1 MIQTF
6 TIFFIHNLLVFT
18 KSISSTLSPILII
31 SLCSHNMILIP
42 EIQAIVP
49 SFISINSISSY
60 LTLLIISIP
69 PTYIH
74 SSMLI
79 SSYQISS
86 IFDSIFL
93 SIPILYYSHSLSIH
107 NACYSHLLYFES
119 LLSSFLSRLLS
130 LENVTL
136 NHSFYSQIRLYT
148 LLYLFLNYLFI
159 ISLAVL
165 IRIIQINS

>member
-1 MIQTF
+1 
-6 TIFFIHNLLVFT
+6 
-18 KSISSTLSPILII
+18 
-31 SLCSHNMILIP
+31 MILIP
-42 EIQAIVP
+42 GIQAIVP

-60 LTLLIISIP
+60 LILLIISIP

-79 SSYQISS
+79 SSYQISL
-86 IFDSIFL
+86 IFDSLFL
-93 SIPILYYSHSLSIH
+93 SITISHYSHSLSIH
-107 NACYSHLLYFES
+107 NAYYSHLLYFEY
-119 LLSSFLSRLLS
+119 LISSFLSRLLS
-130 LENVTL
+130 LGSVTL

-148 LLYLFLNYLFI
+148 PLYLFLNYLFI